1 MTTALTAVTPAPL
14 ASMTRATSDQTLIE
28 SWLRT
33 KRSAGTRQTYG
44 IAIRQFMDWWGWR
57 PLQTLTVDDLSDYKD
72 HLAISP
78 LSRHTQA
85 LRMMAVKSL
94 LTYGHKTGYL
104 PFNVGEA
111 VTAPSAPDDLAE
123 RILEEWQVMALLN
136 HKDLRPRDRL
146 LLRLLYASG
155 GRVSE
160 IVGLQWRHVQPSGES
175 GQITVTGKGEK
186 TRAIKLSVDT
196 WKALQAARP
205 ATAKPG
211 DYVFQSQRRAGQEH
225 RAGQL
230 DRSAINRIVRR
241 AGELIGVPNL
251 SPHWLRHAHAS
262 HALDKGATVAIVK
275 ETLGH
280 SSITTTSRYLH
291 AKPGESS
298 GLYLAV

>member
-1 MTTALTAVTPAPL
+1 MTTALTTTTPT
-14 ASMTRATSDQTLIE
+14 SMTRATSDQTLIA

-33 KRSAGTRQTYG
+33 KRSAGTQATYG
-44 IAIRQFMDWWGWR
+44 IVIRQFMDWWNWQ

-72 HLAISP
+72 HLAGSD

-94 LTYGHKTGYL
+94 LSYGHKTGYL
-104 PFNVGEA
+104 PFNAGLA
-111 VTAPSAPDDLAE
+111 VSAPSAPDDLAE

-136 HKDLRPRDRL
+136 HASLRPRDRL

-160 IVGLQWRHVQPSGES
+160 IVNLQWRHCQPSGES
-175 GQITVTGKGEK
+175 GQITVTGKGDK

-196 WKALQAARP
+196 WRALQAARQGAGP
-205 ATAKPG
+205 S
-211 DYVFQSQRRAGQEH
+211 DYVFQSQRRRGQED
-225 RAGQL
+225 RGGRL
-230 DRSAINRIVRR
+230 DRTAVNRIVRK
-241 AGELIGVPNL
+241 AGRLIGVTNM

-262 HALDKGATVAIVK
+262 HALDKGATLAVVK

-280 SSITTTSRYLH
+280 GNVSTTSRYLH
-291 AKPGESS
+291 VRPGESS
-298 GLYLAV
+298 GLYLGV